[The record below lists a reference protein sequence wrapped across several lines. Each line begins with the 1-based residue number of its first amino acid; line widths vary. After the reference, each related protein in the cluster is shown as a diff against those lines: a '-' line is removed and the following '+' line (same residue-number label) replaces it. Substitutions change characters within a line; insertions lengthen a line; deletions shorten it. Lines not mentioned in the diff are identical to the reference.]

1 MGAKKDTGLP
11 FGVAID
17 RVTHFLAGL
26 VLIRGTDTC

>member
-1 MGAKKDTGLP
+1 MGTMKDKDLP
-11 FGVAID
+11 AAVAID